1 MANNHQHKICVVGLG
16 YVGLPLAVEFAKHF
30 DVIGFDISTAKI
42 DEYKRGHDLTEE
54 VGDNALK
61 ASTVVFTNDET
72 LIKQC
77 SFVVVAVPT
86 PTNKDTTPDLS
97 PLIGASTI
105 VGRNLSKGSI
115 VVYESTV
122 YPGVTED
129 VCLPILEK
137 ESGLHFGTDFKIGYS
152 PERINPGDKIHR
164 VWNIKKIVSGSD
176 SEALQTIS
184 QVYGEIIQAGVFPV
198 STIKTAEAVKVLE
211 NSQRDVNIAF
221 MNEAA
226 MMFHKMGID
235 TQEVIDG
242 MNTKWNALGFKPGLV
257 GGHCIGVDP
266 YYLTH
271 AAEQLGYD
279 SKIILAGRKIN
290 DEMGPYIANSAIKE
304 MIRAK
309 IDVADARVLIL
320 GFTFKENCP
329 DTRNTKVMDILATLK
344 ECGIHVDVYDPI
356 ANQQECEK
364 HYQVR
369 LVDTLT
375 ENMYDCVILSVA
387 HECFASID
395 IRSLLRNSKGVICD
409 VKGIVPKPVPPSVR
423 LWRL

>member
-1 MANNHQHKICVVGLG
+1 MNDMTVAVVGLG
-16 YVGLPLAVEFAKHF
+16 YVGLPLAVQFSKKYK
-30 DVIGFDISTAKI
+30 VVGFDINKQKI
-42 DEYKRGHDLTEE
+42 NTYKSGHDVTGE
-54 VGDNALK
+54 VGDDALK
-61 ASTVVFTNDET
+61 QSNILLTSDEKD
-72 LIKQC
+72 IRNC
-77 SFVVVAVPT
+77 SFIVVAVPT

-137 ESGLHFGTDFKIGYS
+137 ESGLKLGKDFKIGYS
-152 PERINPGDKIHR
+152 PERINPGDKVHR
-164 VWNIKKIVSGSD
+164 VWNIKKVVSGSD
-176 SEALQTIS
+176 KDALETIS
-184 QVYGEIIQAGVFPV
+184 EVYGSVIDAGVFPV

-271 AAEQLGYD
+271 AAEQLGYN

-290 DEMGPYIANSAIKE
+290 DEMGPYIASEAVKE
-304 MIRAK
+304 MIKAK
-309 IDVADARVLIL
+309 IDVSHAKVLIL

-329 DTRNTKVMDILATLK
+329 DARNTKVMDIYRSLEEFGIKADIFDPVADHK
-344 ECGIHVDVYDPI
+344 EIKVHYGLDIIHDVP
-356 ANQQECEK
+356 NGE
-364 HYQVR
+364 
-369 LVDTLT
+369 
-375 ENMYDCVILSVA
+375 YDCVILAVA
-387 HECFASID
+387 HREFLDMQVCG
-395 IRSLLRNSKGVICD
+395 LLRNNTGVICD
-409 VKGIVPKPVPPSVR
+409 VKSVIKKTLPNTVR

>member
-1 MANNHQHKICVVGLG
+1 MLNMNDVAIAVVGLG
-16 YVGLPLAVEFAKHF
+16 YVGLPLAVQFSKKYK
-30 DVIGFDISTAKI
+30 VIGLDINKQKI
-42 DEYKRGHDLTEE
+42 DTYKSGHDVTGE
-54 VGDNALK
+54 VGDDVLK
-61 ASTVVFTNDET
+61 QSSIRLTSDEKD
-72 LIKQC
+72 IRNC

-137 ESGLHFGTDFKIGYS
+137 ESGLKLGKDFKIGYS
-152 PERINPGDKIHR
+152 PERINPGDKVHR
-164 VWNIKKIVSGSD
+164 VWNIKKVVSGSD
-176 SEALQTIS
+176 KDALETIS
-184 QVYGEIIQAGVFPV
+184 KVYGSVIDAGVFPV

-271 AAEQLGYD
+271 AAEQLGYN

-290 DEMGPYIANSAIKE
+290 DEMGPYIASEAVKE
-304 MIRAK
+304 MIKAK
-309 IDVADARVLIL
+309 IDVSHAKLLIL

-329 DTRNTKVMDILATLK
+329 DTRNTKVMDIYRSLEEFGIKADIFDPVADPK
-344 ECGIHVDVYDPI
+344 EIKAHYGLDV
-356 ANQQECEK
+356 
-364 HYQVR
+364 VR
-369 LVDTLT
+369 
-375 ENMYDCVILSVA
+375 EARNSEYDCVILAVTH
-387 HECFASID
+387 HEFADMKIS
-395 IRSLLRNSKGVICD
+395 RLLKNETGVICD
-409 VKGIVPKPVPPSVR
+409 VKSVIKEPIPQTVR

>member
-1 MANNHQHKICVVGLG
+1 MKQTSYPTICVVGLG

-30 DVIGFDISTAKI
+30 DVVGFDISTAKI
-42 DEYKRGHDLTEE
+42 DEYKKSRDLTGE
-54 VGDNALK
+54 VGDDALK
-61 ASTVVFTNDET
+61 ASTLVLTNDESQ
-72 LIKQC
+72 IKQC
-77 SFVVVAVPT
+77 SFIVVAVPT

-97 PLIGASTI
+97 PLIGASKI
-105 VGRNLSKGSI
+105 VGKNLTRGSI

-122 YPGVTED
+122 YPGVTEE

-137 ESGLHFGTDFKIGYS
+137 ESGLRLGADFKIGYS

-198 STIKTAEAVKVLE
+198 STIKTAEAIKVLE

-271 AAEQLGYD
+271 AAEQLGYN

-304 MIRAK
+304 MIKAK
-309 IDVADARVLIL
+309 IDVANSRVLIM

-329 DTRNTKVMDILATLK
+329 DTRNTKVMDIYSALS
-344 ECGIHVDVYDPI
+344 ECGIRVDIFDPI
-356 ANQQECEK
+356 ANRGECEN
-364 HYQVR
+364 HYHLTLVNR
-369 LVDTLT
+369 LE
-375 ENMYDCVILSVA
+375 ENAYDCVILAVA
-387 HECFASID
+387 HATFFGLD
-395 IRSLLRNSKGVICD
+395 IPTYLKKTKGIICD
-409 VKGIVPKPVPPSVR
+409 VKGIVRTQLPSSIR